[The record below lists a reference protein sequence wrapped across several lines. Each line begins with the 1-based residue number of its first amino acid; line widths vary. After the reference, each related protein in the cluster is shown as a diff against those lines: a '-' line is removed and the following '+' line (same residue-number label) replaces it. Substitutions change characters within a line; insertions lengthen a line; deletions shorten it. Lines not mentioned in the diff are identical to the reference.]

1 MYNRRDKI
9 GAGMMTPAEKGG
21 SAVSN
26 AVTAHDVVD
35 GVPRRRIVIASMVG
49 TTIEFYD
56 FYIYATAAVSVFPH
70 LFFPKGDSTTALLA
84 SLATFGLA
92 FVARPLGSILFGHF
106 GDRAGRKT
114 TLVASLLLM
123 GIATFA
129 IGLLPTYSQVGIIA
143 PALLALMR
151 FCQGL
156 ALGGEWSGAA
166 LLATETAAP
175 GKRGWAAMWPQLGA
189 PFGFLLA
196 NGLFITLIL
205 ILGHSNVSPELDG
218 AFLTW
223 GWRVPFLLS
232 AVMVIIGL
240 YVRLRILE
248 TPVFTRAVER
258 GEKVKT
264 PLAEVFRSSW
274 RQLIIGTFV
283 MLATYTLFYIVT
295 TWVLS
300 FGTGKKPPEGTGL
313 GFPYVDFLQMQL
325 IAVLFFAAAL
335 PLSGYLADRV
345 GRRRLLLFVT
355 AGIMAY
361 GALFAPMLGSADTSF
376 GTMLVFL
383 IIGMTL
389 MGFTFAPM
397 SAVLPE
403 MFPTNVR
410 YTGSGI
416 AYNASSILGAAVAP
430 FIATWLATSYGVS
443 WVGLYLFIAAS
454 FTFVAILVMRETR
467 DASLDSVD
475 RVEPTP

>member
-1 MYNRRDKI
+1 MSSDIADSDLI
-9 GAGMMTPAEKGG
+9 G
-21 SAVSN
+21 
-26 AVTAHDVVD
+26 
-35 GVPRRRIVIASMVG
+35 GVPRRRIVVASMVG

-70 LFFPKGDSTTALLA
+70 LFFPKSDSTTALLA

-92 FVARPLGSILFGHF
+92 FVARPVGSVLFGHF
-106 GDRAGRKT
+106 GDRVGRKA
-114 TLVASLLLM
+114 TLVGSLLLM

-143 PALLALMR
+143 PALLAILR
-151 FCQGL
+151 FSQGL

-166 LLATETAAP
+166 LLATETAKP

-189 PFGFLLA
+189 PLGFLLA
-196 NGLFITLIL
+196 NGLFLTLI
-205 ILGHSNVSPELDG
+205 IWLGHSNVKPDLDG
-218 AFLTW
+218 TFLTW
-223 GWRVPFLLS
+223 GWRIPFLLS
-232 AVMVIIGL
+232 AVMVAIGL
-240 YVRLRILE
+240 YVRLRIIE

-258 GEKVKT
+258 GEKVKS

-283 MLATYTLFYIVT
+283 MLATYTMFYIVT
-295 TWVLS
+295 TWALS
-300 FGTGKKPPEGTGL
+300 FGTGKRPPDGTGL
-313 GFPYVDFLQMQL
+313 GFAYVDFLQLQL
-325 IAVLFFAAAL
+325 IAVLFFAGTL
-335 PLSGYLADRV
+335 PLSGWLADRV
-345 GRRRLLLFVT
+345 GRRRLLLVVT

-361 GALFAPMLGSADTSF
+361 GALFGPMLGSGDTSY

-389 MGFTFAPM
+389 MGLTFAPM

-403 MFPTNVR
+403 LFPTNVR

-416 AYNASSILGAAVAP
+416 SYNVSSILGAAVAP
-430 FIATWLATSYGVS
+430 FIATWLATEYGVG

-454 FTFVAILVMRETR
+454 LTFIAILIMRETK
-467 DASLDSVD
+467 DASLDTAGRSVPA
-475 RVEPTP
+475 R

>member
-1 MYNRRDKI
+1 MSNQTAD
-9 GAGMMTPAEKGG
+9 AELLG
-21 SAVSN
+21 
-26 AVTAHDVVD
+26 

-92 FVARPLGSILFGHF
+92 FVARPVGSVLFGHF
-106 GDRAGRKT
+106 GDRVGRKA

-129 IGLLPTYSQVGIIA
+129 IGLLPTYAQVGLVA

-166 LLATETAAP
+166 LLATETAKP

-196 NGLFITLIL
+196 NGLFILL
-205 ILGHSNVSPELDG
+205 LLWLGHSNVNPDFDG

-223 GWRVPFLLS
+223 GWRIPFLIS
-232 AVMVIIGL
+232 SVMVAIGL
-240 YVRLRILE
+240 YVRLRLVE
-248 TPVFTRAVER
+248 TPVFKRAVER

-264 PLAEVFRSSW
+264 PLAEVFRTSW

-283 MLATYTLFYIVT
+283 MLATYTIFYIVT
-295 TWVLS
+295 TWALS
-300 FGTGKKPPEGTGL
+300 YGTGKRPPDGKGL
-313 GFPYVDFLQMQL
+313 GFAYVDFLQLQL
-325 IAVLFFAAAL
+325 IAVVFFAATL
-335 PLSGYLADRV
+335 PLSGLLSDRI
-345 GRRRLLLFVT
+345 GRRRLLLIVT
-355 AGIMAY
+355 VGIMAY
-361 GALFAPMLGSADTSF
+361 GGLFAPMISSGTTSENE
-376 GTMLVFL
+376 MLLFL

-389 MGFTFAPM
+389 MGFTFGPM

-403 MFPTNVR
+403 LFPTNVR

-416 AYNASSILGAAVAP
+416 SYNVASILGAAVAP
-430 FIATWLATSYGVS
+430 FIATWLATSYGVG

-454 FTFVAILVMRETR
+454 LSFIAILIMRETK
-467 DASLDSVD
+467 DTSLDSVE
-475 RVEPTP
+475 RSEVIR

>member
-1 MYNRRDKI
+1 M
-9 GAGMMTPAEKGG
+9 
-21 SAVSN
+21 SN
-26 AVTAHDVVD
+26 AVSDNDLV
-35 GVPRRRIVIASMVG
+35 GGIPRRRIVVASMVG

-70 LFFPKGDSTTALLA
+70 LFFPKGNPTAALLA
-84 SLATFGLA
+84 SFATFGLA

-129 IGLLPTYSQVGIIA
+129 IGLLPTYAQVGVIA

-151 FCQGL
+151 FSQGL

-175 GKRGWAAMWPQLGA
+175 GRRGWAAMWPQLGA
-189 PFGFLLA
+189 PLGFLLA
-196 NGLFITLIL
+196 NGLFIAI
-205 ILGHSNVSPELDG
+205 IQVLGHSNVQPDLDG

-223 GWRVPFLLS
+223 GWRIPFLLS
-232 AVMVIIGL
+232 AVMVAIGL

-258 GEKVKT
+258 GEKVKA
-264 PLAEVFRSSW
+264 PLAEVFRTSW

-295 TWVLS
+295 TWALS

-313 GFPYVDFLQMQL
+313 GFPYVEFLQMQL
-325 IAVLFFAAAL
+325 IAVLFFAGAL
-335 PLSGYLADRV
+335 PLSGYLADRL
-345 GRRRLLLFVT
+345 GRRRLLLIVT
-355 AGIMAY
+355 AAIMAY
-361 GALFAPMLGSADTSF
+361 GALFAPMLGGLDTSF
-376 GTMLVFL
+376 TAMLVFL

-403 MFPTNVR
+403 LFPTNVR

-416 AYNASSILGAAVAP
+416 AYNVSSILGAAVAP

-443 WVGLYLFIAAS
+443 WVGLYLFLAAS
-454 FTFVAILVMRETR
+454 LTLIAVFVMHETR
-467 DASLDSVD
+467 DRSLDAVD
-475 RVEPTP
+475 RVELGP